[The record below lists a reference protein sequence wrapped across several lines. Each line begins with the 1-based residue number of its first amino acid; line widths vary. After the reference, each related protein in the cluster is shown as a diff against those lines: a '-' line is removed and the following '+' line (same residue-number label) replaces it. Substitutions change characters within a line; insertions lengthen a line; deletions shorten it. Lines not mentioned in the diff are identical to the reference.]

1 MAARDS
7 AARNTFPAAP
17 GGEIPGDIQGALDD
31 MSVPSYVV
39 DRYGVIRWIN
49 PAAEKL
55 VGDVR
60 GRQQSSIVAPEQARM
75 ARESFVR
82 KIMGTERS
90 TNAEAVLI
98 GPKGERIQV
107 EFNAVPLKDGGHIVG
122 VFGIIPHVEKTP
134 APAPHARLTPR
145 QNEVLHLLAKGHSTP
160 QIANE
165 LSISVETA
173 RNHIRRMLR
182 SLDAHSR
189 LEAVAVAHRDGLLR
203 STS

>member
-1 MAARDS
+1 MAIPGS
-7 AARNTFPAAP
+7 AVRKGFPADVA
-17 GGEIPGDIQGALDD
+17 GDIPGDLHGALVD

-39 DRYGVIRWIN
+39 DRHGVIRWIN
-49 PAAEKL
+49 PAAQKL

-90 TNAEAVLI
+90 TNMDAVLV
-98 GPKGERIQV
+98 GTNGERIQV
-107 EFNAVPLKDGGHIVG
+107 EVNSVPLKDGGRIVG
-122 VFGIIPHVEKTP
+122 VFGIIPHVEKAP
-134 APAPHARLTPR
+134 APAPHAKLTPR

-173 RNHIRRMLR
+173 RNHVRRMLR

-203 STS
+203 SV

>member
-1 MAARDS
+1 MATRNS
-7 AARNTFPAAP
+7 AAQKTFPLQSS
-17 GGEIPGDIQGALDD
+17 GDIPGDIQGALDD

-39 DRYGVIRWIN
+39 DQYGVIRWIN
-49 PAAEKL
+49 PAAMKL

-90 TNAEAVLI
+90 TNTEAVLI

-107 EFNAVPLKDGGHIVG
+107 EVNSVPLKDGGRIVG
-122 VFGIIPHVEKTP
+122 VFGVIPHVEK
-134 APAPHARLTPR
+134 APAPEPHAKLTPR

-173 RNHIRRMLR
+173 RNHVRRMLR

-189 LEAVAVAHRDGLLR
+189 LEAVARAHREGLLR

>member
-7 AARNTFPAAP
+7 AARKTFPAQAS
-17 GGEIPGDIQGALDD
+17 GDIPGDIQSALDD

-39 DRYGVIRWIN
+39 DRYGVVRWIN
-49 PAAEKL
+49 PAAQKL

-90 TNAEAVLI
+90 THTEAVLI
-98 GPKGERIQV
+98 GSDGKRIQV
-107 EFNAVPLKDGGHIVG
+107 EVNSVPLKDGGRIVG

-134 APAPHARLTPR
+134 APAPHAHLTPR
-145 QNEVLHLLAKGHSTP
+145 QNEVLHLLAKGRSTP
-160 QIANE
+160 QIAKE

-182 SLDAHSR
+182 SLGAHSR

>member
-1 MAARDS
+1 MATRGS
-7 AARNTFPAAP
+7 AVRNTFPTVG
-17 GGEIPGDIQGALDD
+17 GGEIPGDIQSALDD

-39 DRYGVIRWIN
+39 DRHGVIRWIN
-49 PAAEKL
+49 PAAQKL

-90 TNAEAVLI
+90 TNTDAVLV
-98 GPKGERIQV
+98 GPNGERIQV
-107 EFNAVPLKDGGHIVG
+107 EVNSVPLKDGGRIVG
-122 VFGIIPHVEKTP
+122 VFGIIPHVDKAP
-134 APAPHARLTPR
+134 APAPHEKLTPR

-173 RNHIRRMLR
+173 RNHVRRMLR

-203 STS
+203 SV